1 MIFDKDSY
9 PHPYHKKEGYSAK
22 DIWEKDKRKIELAN
36 INGYDVLTIW
46 DSEYRKHPQQ
56 TLDKCIEF
64 LNKK

>member
-1 MIFDKDSY
+1 MNVSASY
-9 PHPYHKKEGYSAK
+9 LWEKERIKKE
-22 DIWEKDKRKIELAN
+22 WMEKR
-36 INGYDVLTIW
+36 GYDVLTIW